1 MKRGRRFFLVVALA
15 FALSALLGTAA
26 MADGVPAIPHTLEGR
41 SACLTCHGADKMKP
55 VPADHAGRA
64 DATCTGCHHAAQ

>member
-26 MADGVPAIPHTLEGR
+26 MADGVPAVPHTLEGR
-41 SACLTCHGADKMKP
+41 SACLMCHDIGKAKP
-55 VPADHAGRA
+55 MPADHAGRG
-64 DATCTGCHHAAQ
+64 DATCTGCHSAAQ